1 MTSHK
6 LETDHIP
13 ELDTRVKKPHVV
25 PLWLCAVLVIFRVMV
40 GIYISNQSSSIQF
53 GNQQRLNLA
62 SVQKTYSVLQ
72 EKYDGKLNSAQ
83 LIEGASKGLVEAAG
97 DPYTIYMDKKEAE
110 EFNKDLDGTFS
121 GIGAELDKKDGQL
134 IVISPLEGSPAK
146 EAGIQSKDV
155 ILRVNNQDT
164 TKWSIDQ
171 AVRNIKGKE
180 GTTVKLTLLR
190 DGTVIE
196 KTITRSVIT
205 VPSVTSEQR
214 DGVGIITI
222 SRFGEDTASLTRK
235 EAIQLKEANIQ
246 HVILDLRGDGGGYLD
261 AAIEVASLWLQQDS
275 TIVVE
280 KRDGKIIDK
289 HTAIGDPILKGIPT
303 VVMIDGGSASASEIV
318 AGALDDNKAATL
330 VGEKSFGKGSVQT
343 TEKLSNGGVL
353 KVTIARWY
361 TPNGKNINKEGIRP
375 DIEVTRPATD
385 TNDNDTQLIKAFEV
399 VKSR

>member
-25 PLWLCAVLVIFRVMV
+25 PLWLCAVLVIFGVMV

-196 KTITRSVIT
+196 KTIPRSVIT

>member
-6 LETDHIP
+6 LETERIP
-13 ELDTRVKKPHVV
+13 ELDTYVKKPRVV
-25 PLWLCAVLVIFRVMV
+25 PLWLCITLVVFGVVV
-40 GIYISNQSSSIQF
+40 GMYTSNQSSSIQL

-97 DPYTIYMDKKEAE
+97 DPYTVYMDKREAE

-222 SRFGEDTASLTRK
+222 SRFGEDTAGLTRK
-235 EAIQLKEANIQ
+235 EAIRLKEASVQ

-261 AAIEVASLWLQQDS
+261 AAVEVASLWLQPDS

-280 KRDGKIIDK
+280 RREGKVIDK
-289 HTAIGDPILKGIPT
+289 HTATGGPILKDIPT

-318 AGALDDNKAATL
+318 AGALKDNNAATL

-361 TPNGKNINKEGIRP
+361 TPKGKNINKEGIRP
-375 DIEVTRPATD
+375 DIEVKRPDTD
-385 TNDNDTQLIKAFEV
+385 TVGNDTQLAKALEV

>member
-25 PLWLCAVLVIFRVMV
+25 PLWLCAVLVIFGVMV